1 MLLKYNEGRRISLLG
16 FRWMTMMDHYQ
27 TLLLDRLCELESSK
41 KNLRASLQ
49 FYYNQ
54 TKDRQD
60 IKEYYHSLPLHE
72 GNQNLFHP
80 FHQLL
85 KKTHRP
91 LPYFVS
97 KDLYLYPWVDLQ
109 LDGSIKNIYS
119 GIHQDPQKLI
129 EKDFEIIQKKYHRFQ
144 NLIEFERHKK
154 EVTTQTPCNFLKNK
168 PSFTFDFL
176 ITS

>member
-1 MLLKYNEGRRISLLG
+1 
-16 FRWMTMMDHYQ
+16 MMDHYQ
-27 TLLLDRLCELESSK
+27 TLLLDRLELEKPIVSGIDQCLVELESSK
-41 KNLRASLQ
+41 KNLKVSLQ
-49 FYYNQ
+49 YYYNQ
-54 TKDRQD
+54 TKDRHD
-60 IKEYYHSLPLHE
+60 IREYYHSLPLHK

-85 KKTHRP
+85 KNTHRP

-144 NLIEFERHKK
+144 NLIR
-154 EVTTQTPCNFLKNK
+154 V
-168 PSFTFDFL
+168 
-176 ITS
+176 